1 MKYKDILDRTRLV
14 EDILGG
20 TVCLAI
26 VKNNLG
32 DGIVEV
38 AESRELSEK
47 EIMKTIFLLSKSF
60 LESKNETSHTF
71 HNTKIKITI
80 TVKRSNEPLE

>member
-1 MKYKDILDRTRLV
+1 MIGIYDLRRKMKYKDILDRTRLV

-38 AESRELSEK
+38 AESRELS
-47 EIMKTIFLLSKSF
+47 IFHWAK
-60 LESKNETSHTF
+60 
-71 HNTKIKITI
+71 
-80 TVKRSNEPLE
+80 